1 MVVGLLWMGGILIA
15 MGWFAIGWIARG
27 QENRKY
33 AESRLRRLADRAIE
47 DQWDLIEARAR
58 WEAER
63 VPRDPPTVVNVYLSP
78 PAVPTPRTPVIDG
91 EIVPSV
97 PRQPRKAIA
106 PRPRHAELADI
117 RARRSP
123 EV

>member
-1 MVVGLLWMGGILIA
+1 MGGILIA

-58 WEAER
+58 WDAER
-63 VPRDPPTVVNVYLSP
+63 VPRDPPTVVNVYLAP
-78 PAVPTPRTPVIDG
+78 PGVPTPRPPVIDG
-91 EIVPSV
+91 EIVSSGPA
-97 PRQPRKAIA
+97 RARKAIETA
-106 PRPRHAELADI
+106 PAV
-117 RARRSP
+117 RRTS
-123 EV
+123 